1 MATTPTGTP
10 KKTGLKY
17 TYRDGE
23 GYGDWYR
30 ANTGMEWDGTYLN
43 AKPEGMSDVDWMQ
56 GTMLQQFEGNK
67 GAADATRD
75 QTKAGLGDIYK
86 QQTSA
91 AQQSFNSMANQYNT
105 QMKGELEYAG
115 VLHERMKKY
124 LPQQMRAAGMGNMGI
139 AQTAGA
145 NAAARHMSTRAGI
158 IGQNQASMNEL
169 SRTHGER
176 QAAIDAEYKKGMMA
190 ADTAYNDRMTELSDQ
205 RYADEMAL
213 FGQTVKEKED
223 EQAEYYAAG
232 VSGIKEAKTREE
244 ALALA
249 EQMKPYVSESQ
260 YNVLVV
266 EANNRGNKLD
276 GDAEEDLDTGYDK
289 TEGKLLDLI
298 SGATTREEAQAYLDA
313 AIADGSLPEE
323 RRAYLEGKI
332 ANKFGAKDAA
342 DVESRYNKTA
352 ASMDALIAQGK
363 TADALEA
370 DLQSY
375 IDSGSIRPEDAEH
388 YKKVIAG
395 LKDTEAKIAGDTKAA
410 EAKSLILEETTA
422 EGRKATLEKYKG
434 QISEDAYTSLSNLI
448 DTLDRNQNAAD
459 AAAGQQKA
467 SEQLTSLFA
476 AGASS
481 ADIRTTYDKMLT
493 AGTITEAD
501 KPYWDTMLSTL
512 EKAER
517 DKAEGLISAEQ
528 AAQADFARDMMGY
541 ALDPIT
547 RAEILEEC
555 GAWLESGKITQ
566 SQYDAIA
573 AYAGVLDSN
582 DAYLKA
588 SEEEK
593 KAMEEHD
600 ALVED
605 IISYIVSAANNY
617 DEANQYYTDFV
628 NGGEEFSEAD
638 KRSIELALKMR
649 QNMDDKDALLK
660 MTEAQSKAY
669 DRCVNMMGLYDTVEG
684 QRKALEM
691 YKDDL
696 APEVYEEFK
705 AVLDVLAEDPE
716 TKAAEEEQA
725 REDEAKAK
733 GYGSAAEYDAA
744 VLEGKEYVEYEGASY
759 KINGEAVSI
768 DDMDAKE
775 KQEFTRKLEE
785 IGFVNPYGKDIPN
798 GITVKIPKKMAGPMG
813 LEYNA
818 TYIFYNGEWYPA
830 LTMQEKKSG
839 GRGGSF

>member
-67 GAADATRD
+67 GAAAEQKA
-75 QTKAGLGDIYK
+75 QTGQQLTDIYN
-86 QQTSA
+86 QQKSA
-91 AQQSFNSMANQYNT
+91 AQASFHSLANQYNT

-260 YNVLVV
+260 YNGLVV

-276 GDAEEDLDTGYDK
+276 GDAKEDLDTGYDK

-298 SGATTREEAQAYLDA
+298 SGATTRDEAQAYLDA
-313 AIADGSLPEE
+313 AIADGSLPED
-323 RRAYLEGKI
+323 RRDYLEGKI

-459 AAAGQQKA
+459 AAAGQKKA

-501 KPYWDTMLSTL
+501 KPYWDSMLSTL
-512 EKAER
+512 EKEER

-528 AAQADFARDMMGY
+528 ATQADFARDMMGY

-582 DAYLKA
+582 DEYLKA
-588 SEEEK
+588 SEEEQ

-696 APEVYEEFK
+696 APDVYEEFK
-705 AVLDVLAEDPE
+705 AVLDKLAEDPE
-716 TKAAEEEQA
+716 TQAAEKEAA
-725 REDEAKAK
+725 REKEAAAK

-775 KQEFTRKLEE
+775 KQEFTRKLKE

>member
-1 MATTPTGTP
+1 
-10 KKTGLKY
+10 
-17 TYRDGE
+17 
-23 GYGDWYR
+23 
-30 ANTGMEWDGTYLN
+30 
-43 AKPEGMSDVDWMQ
+43 
-56 GTMLQQFEGNK
+56 
-67 GAADATRD
+67 
-75 QTKAGLGDIYK
+75 
-86 QQTSA
+86 
-91 AQQSFNSMANQYNT
+91 
-105 QMKGELEYAG
+105 
-115 VLHERMKKY
+115 
-124 LPQQMRAAGMGNMGI
+124 
-139 AQTAGA
+139 
-145 NAAARHMSTRAGI
+145 
-158 IGQNQASMNEL
+158 
-169 SRTHGER
+169 
-176 QAAIDAEYKKGMMA
+176 
-190 ADTAYNDRMTELSDQ
+190 
-205 RYADEMAL
+205 
-213 FGQTVKEKED
+213 
-223 EQAEYYAAG
+223 
-232 VSGIKEAKTREE
+232 
-244 ALALA
+244 
-249 EQMKPYVSESQ
+249 
-260 YNVLVV
+260 
-266 EANNRGNKLD
+266 
-276 GDAEEDLDTGYDK
+276 
-289 TEGKLLDLI
+289 
-298 SGATTREEAQAYLDA
+298 
-313 AIADGSLPEE
+313 
-323 RRAYLEGKI
+323 
-332 ANKFGAKDAA
+332 
-342 DVESRYNKTA
+342 
-352 ASMDALIAQGK
+352 
-363 TADALEA
+363 
-370 DLQSY
+370 
-375 IDSGSIRPEDAEH
+375 
-388 YKKVIAG
+388 
-395 LKDTEAKIAGDTKAA
+395 
-410 EAKSLILEETTA
+410 
-422 EGRKATLEKYKG
+422 
-434 QISEDAYTSLSNLI
+434 
-448 DTLDRNQNAAD
+448 
-459 AAAGQQKA
+459 
-467 SEQLTSLFA
+467 
-476 AGASS
+476 
-481 ADIRTTYDKMLT
+481 
-493 AGTITEAD
+493 
-501 KPYWDTMLSTL
+501 MLSTL
-512 EKAER
+512 EKEER
-517 DKAEGLISAEQ
+517 EKAEGLISAEQ

-582 DAYLKA
+582 DAFLDA
-588 SEEEK
+588 EEDERQAK
-593 KAMEEHD
+593 EEHD

-660 MTEAQSKAY
+660 MTEEQSKAY

-716 TKAAEEEQA
+716 TQAVEKEAA
-725 REDEAKAK
+725 REKEAAAK

-775 KQEFTRKLEE
+775 KQEFTRKLKE